1 MSNIN
6 RRKETMII
14 VKDILGRF
22 GIAALIWACAYGFV
36 QSSWVDKPD
45 YVDVCVTSEV
55 ETAAPS
61 ASAAALEPV
70 EEPVE
75 PVAETSVVSQESE
88 ASVSETVVEP
98 DETIVEGYIDHG
110 CVEHVRYD
118 IPLDD
123 ELQDYIIETSE
134 EHGVNPAIIIAMIK
148 RESQFDIDIIG
159 DKGKAFGLMQIHP
172 RWHSDRMEKLG
183 VTDLLDPYQNVT
195 VGIDI
200 MAELL
205 DGGESV
211 EWALMAY
218 NGGYAHANRHIEAGT
233 LSGYATDVLE
243 FAEELS
249 VRT

>member
-1 MSNIN
+1 MNNIN

-14 VKDILGRF
+14 VKDVLGRF

-36 QSSWVDKPD
+36 QSSGVEKPEYFD
-45 YVDVCVTSEV
+45 RYITSEV
-55 ETAAPS
+55 KTAAPS
-61 ASAAALEPV
+61 ASVAALEPV
-70 EEPVE
+70 EEPE
-75 PVAETSVVSQESE
+75 LETSVVGQDSEES
-88 ASVSETVVEP
+88 ASK
-98 DETIVEGYIDHG
+98 TIVEPAETVIEGYVDHG
-110 CVEHVRYD
+110 CVEHVLYD

-134 EHGVNPAIIIAMIK
+134 ERGVDPAIIIAMIE
-148 RESQFDIDIIG
+148 RESQFDIDVIG
-159 DKGKAFGLMQIHP
+159 DRGKAFGLMQIHP

-205 DGGESV
+205 DRGESV

-218 NGGYAHANRHIEAGT
+218 NGGYAHANRNIEAGT

-243 FAEELS
+243 FAEGLE
-249 VRT
+249 RR

>member
-1 MSNIN
+1 MNNIN

-36 QSSWVDKPD
+36 QSSWIEKPE

-61 ASAAALEPV
+61 ASMVALEPV
-70 EEPVE
+70 EKPVE
-75 PVAETSVVSQESE
+75 PVAETSVVSQKSEEST
-88 ASVSETVVEP
+88 SETVVEP
-98 DETIVEGYIDHG
+98 AETIVEGYVDHG

-134 EHGVNPAIIIAMIK
+134 ERGVDPAIIIAMIK

-172 RWHSDRMEKLG
+172 RWHSNRMEKLG

-205 DGGESV
+205 DGGGSV

-218 NGGYAHANRHIEAGT
+218 NGGYANANRHIEAGT

-243 FAEELS
+243 VAEELE
-249 VRT
+249 RR

>member
-1 MSNIN
+1 MNNIN

-14 VKDILGRF
+14 VKDVLGRF

-36 QSSWVDKPD
+36 QSSGVEKPEYFD
-45 YVDVCVTSEV
+45 RYITSEV
-55 ETAAPS
+55 KTAAPS
-61 ASAAALEPV
+61 ASVAALEPV
-70 EEPVE
+70 EEPE
-75 PVAETSVVSQESE
+75 LETSVVGQDSEES
-88 ASVSETVVEP
+88 AS
-98 DETIVEGYIDHG
+98 ETIVEPAETVIEGYVDHG
-110 CVEHVRYD
+110 CVEHVLYD

-134 EHGVNPAIIIAMIK
+134 ERGVDPAIIIAMIE
-148 RESQFDIDIIG
+148 RESQFDIDVIG
-159 DKGKAFGLMQIHP
+159 DRGKAFGLMQIHP

-243 FAEELS
+243 FAEELE
-249 VRT
+249 RR

>member
-1 MSNIN
+1 MNNIN

-14 VKDILGRF
+14 VKDVLGRF

-36 QSSWVDKPD
+36 QSSGVEKPEYFD
-45 YVDVCVTSEV
+45 RYITSEV
-55 ETAAPS
+55 KTAAPS
-61 ASAAALEPV
+61 ASVAALEPV
-70 EEPVE
+70 EEPE
-75 PVAETSVVSQESE
+75 LETSVVSQESE
-88 ASVSETVVEP
+88 EDVSETVVEP
-98 DETIVEGYIDHG
+98 AETIVEGYVDHG

-134 EHGVNPAIIIAMIK
+134 ERGVDPAIIIAMIE
-148 RESQFDIDIIG
+148 RESQFDIDVIG
-159 DKGKAFGLMQIHP
+159 DRGKAFGLMQIHP

-205 DGGESV
+205 DRGESV

-243 FAEELS
+243 FAEGLE
-249 VRT
+249 RR

>member
-1 MSNIN
+1 MNNIN
-6 RRKETMII
+6 RRKEIMII

-22 GIAALIWACAYGFV
+22 GIAALIWACAYGFM
-36 QSSWVDKPD
+36 QSSGVEKPEYFD
-45 YVDVCVTSEV
+45 RYVTSEV
-55 ETAAPS
+55 KTAAPS
-61 ASAAALEPV
+61 ASMVTLDPV
-70 EEPVE
+70 EEPDL
-75 PVAETSVVSQESE
+75 ETSVVSQESE
-88 ASVSETVVEP
+88 ESTSETVVEP
-98 DETIVEGYIDHG
+98 AETIVEGYIDHG

-134 EHGVNPAIIIAMIK
+134 ERGVDPAIIIAMIK

-172 RWHSDRMEKLG
+172 RWHSDRIEKLG

-205 DGGESV
+205 DDGKSV

-218 NGGYAHANRHIEAGT
+218 NGGYANANRHIEAGT
-233 LSGYATDVLE
+233 LSGYATDVLK
-243 FAEELS
+243 FAEELE
-249 VRT
+249 RR